1 MQKEDKSSWQIST
14 SFYLQTLSL
23 NPIYKEFDNA
33 LFFADA
39 DAIFVA
45 CQGKIFENNSF
56 LNRSFNSWL
65 GLV

>member
-1 MQKEDKSSWQIST
+1 MQKEDKSSWPIST

-39 DAIFVA
+39 DSIFVA
-45 CQGKIFENNSF
+45 CQGKTSENNSSP
-56 LNRSFNSWL
+56 NKSSNSWL
-65 GLV
+65 G